1 MGHRVTAR
9 QRHCVSDRAIR
20 IRERDTIGDSAGVD
34 RGPRIALLFV
44 DECFRS
50 DGESRMASGT
60 RRKTRLPK
68 RIVNDAREKNLV
80 EVLDQAR
87 DEALARLRALRKE
100 EQEDAVELPADG
112 LDVARSLEDVE
123 TDAGLIERYE
133 YRLRDIDDAFSRLER
148 GRYGLCEKCRQEIP
162 VERLRAVPFAAY
174 CIDCQAKRN
183 ERRRPGEGDVDEPS
197 RHVWTPPGELRESV
211 DE

>member
-1 MGHRVTAR
+1 
-9 QRHCVSDRAIR
+9 
-20 IRERDTIGDSAGVD
+20 
-34 RGPRIALLFV
+34 
-44 DECFRS
+44 
-50 DGESRMASGT
+50 MASRTGK
-60 RRKTRLPK
+60 KTRSPK
-68 RIVNDAREKNLV
+68 RIVNDAREKSLV

-87 DEALARLRALRKE
+87 EEALARMRVLRKE
-100 EQEDAVELPADG
+100 EQEDAIELPADG

-133 YRLRDIDDAFSRLER
+133 YRLRDIDAAFSRLER

>member
-1 MGHRVTAR
+1 MESRTGRKTKATR
-9 QRHCVSDRAIR
+9 
-20 IRERDTIGDSAGVD
+20 
-34 RGPRIALLFV
+34 RIANPA
-44 DECFRS
+44 RA
-50 DGESRMASGT
+50 ES
-60 RRKTRLPK
+60 
-68 RIVNDAREKNLV
+68 LV

-87 DEALARLRALRKE
+87 DEALARMRVLRKE
-100 EQEDAVELPADG
+100 EQEVAVELPADG

-133 YRLRDIDDAFSRLER
+133 YRLRDIDAAFSRLER
-148 GRYGLCEKCRQEIP
+148 GRYGLCEKCKQEIP

-174 CIDCQAKRN
+174 CIDCQTKRN

-197 RHVWTPPGELRESV
+197 RHVWEPPRELRESV